1 MARKAWLFA
10 LLLPIALAAAAC
22 GSDPT
27 ATPTPTPPT
36 GTTAPGAESD
46 FQAELAQLIAA
57 AQAEGKLV
65 IDADGGAGRTHG
77 AIIEEFGKQFG
88 IEVTFSTQSDP
99 AERIVIE
106 RDAGRF
112 LVDVTMLSS
121 TPPDQIL
128 IPAGAL
134 RPIEPLLFFPDVI
147 DMNNWF
153 MGRLHFHDSEGKYN
167 LAHSGSLTK
176 SVHDMFYNTD
186 LIGDQ
191 IGELTS
197 LWQFAREPYVPW
209 IDKMVAEP
217 AFSGNAGQWSTLYAH
232 PDLGEEFVRGVLL
245 NPNFNWVTEDRL
257 IVDGV
262 AQGKYAMTFISSG
275 SANSDMIGLAGL
287 GLPIA
292 HFEGLLQ
299 ETGSLSMG
307 GSTRSMQ
314 LVANPPNPNAQK
326 LFINWWLSRDTV
338 LLRHEMQLEG
348 LRPSLRIDVPI
359 VDELQVR
366 PGIGGIVPTDPD
378 FVARRERGRVFVQQL
393 SQCVEVQGIE
403 ACRSLTID
411 YDDVPPPPPSGG
423 GDAAA
428 EGVVYTL
435 EEFNIEDGK
444 FRPKMGE
451 VSYWGY
457 PAGERVESDVTEGVF
472 TINLGDSIV
481 FEEGFHSSG
490 SRSTSVHNFTITG
503 LGIDIP
509 IQAGERDKFPGF
521 TIKPKEPGEYII
533 FCSVHPD
540 GHGNNIKLIVVG

>member
-1 MARKAWLFA
+1 MARRAWMLTLVA
-10 LLLPIALAAAAC
+10 IGALAAAAC
-22 GSDPT
+22 GSD
-27 ATPTPTPPT
+27 ATPTPVPPT
-36 GTTAPGAESD
+36 ATTAPGAEGD
-46 FQAELAQLIAA
+46 FQAELAKLIAA
-57 AQAEGKLV
+57 AQAEGNLV

-77 AIIEEFGKQFG
+77 ALVEEFGKEFG
-88 IEVTFSTQSDP
+88 IKVTFSTQSDP

-134 RPIEPLLFFPDVI
+134 VPIEPLLFFPDVI

-153 MGRLHFHDSEGKYN
+153 MGRLHFHDSEGQYN

-232 PDLGEEFVRGVLL
+232 PDLGEEFVRGVIL
-245 NPNFNWVTEDRL
+245 NPHFNWVTEDRL

-292 HFEGLLQ
+292 HFEELLQ

-307 GSTRSMQ
+307 GSTRSIQ

-338 LLRHEMQLEG
+338 LRRHELQRDG

-378 FVARRERGRVFVQQL
+378 FVIRRERGRVFVQQL

-403 ACRSLTID
+403 ACRTL
-411 YDDVPPPPPSGG
+411 VPDLEAAPPLPSGG
-423 GDAAA
+423 DTAA
-428 EGVVYTL
+428 EAVVYTL

-444 FRPKMGE
+444 LRPKLGE

-503 LGIDIP
+503 LGIDIA
-509 IQAGERDKFPGF
+509 IEAGERDKFPGF
-521 TIKPKEPGEYII
+521 TIEPTEPGEYII
-533 FCSVHPD
+533 HCSVHPD